1 MRYSIRQMN
10 PQGELWLVRAT
21 KKGVWGAQERA
32 YGFFRKPT
40 AVRWVD
46 RLGAAN
52 PGITLEIIEM
62 GSQGLAA
69 AVSAI
74 QADDPPPPANIDD
87 VIDDDVELAPGIL
100 PA

>member
-1 MRYSIRQMN
+1 MN

-40 AVRWVD
+40 AVRWVG

-52 PGITLEIIEM
+52 PGIVLEIIEM

-74 QADDPPPPANIDD
+74 QADDPPPPAKIGDANE
-87 VIDDDVELAPGIL
+87 DDVELAPGIL